1 MSAMLFCYFKI
12 INNFTIC
19 NLPKIIYKMNK
30 DILKKTADTIRS
42 LSIDAIQK
50 ANSGHPGLPLGMADI
65 GTVLFSEFLKFNPE
79 NDKWFNRD
87 RFVLSGGHG
96 SMLLYSLLHLY
107 GYELSL
113 DDIKE
118 FRQWESKTPGH
129 PEYQDTAGVET
140 TTGPLGQGIAN
151 AVGMAL
157 SETILA
163 SKYNSENRIIDHYT
177 YVMAGDGDLQEG
189 VSHEV
194 CSFAGHNKLGKLI
207 MFYDSNNITIDGKT
221 DLTFSEDIE
230 KRFSSYNWHVSEIDG
245 HNINEIRQAVIK
257 AQEESNKPS
266 LIICKT
272 VIGFGSP
279 NKAGSS
285 SVHGSPLGK
294 EEIILTKENLCV
306 SLDKFYV
313 PAEVYEFTKNIADK
327 GIEAEEK
334 WKANFNLYK
343 HSNEDAANEL
353 LKVMNNEIP
362 DIELA
367 EFEANAKIATR
378 SSSGKILDQAA
389 VQIPILIGGSADLT
403 PSNNTRA
410 KSQTTYSPNNRSG
423 DYIHYGVREFGMAAI
438 MNGMALHGGIIPYGG
453 TFFVFSDYMR
463 PAIRL
468 AALMGLQVIY
478 VFTHDSIGL
487 GEDGPTHQPVEHLA
501 SLRAIPNLVNLR
513 PMDANETV
521 VAWKIALERKNGP
534 TSIVLTRQALNNV
547 ERNGRDFA
555 HAENAKKGAYV
566 ISEDVDFDIIIMAS
580 GSEVEIALEA
590 KNILNQKG
598 IEVRV
603 ISMLSAELFD
613 EQSDEYKK
621 MILPEYQQNR
631 IAVEAG
637 VSLSWYKYIGTEGK
651 VIGLDRFGA
660 SAPYKTL
667 YENFGI
673 TAENIV
679 KIVVE
684 MLAEKK

>member
-1 MSAMLFCYFKI
+1 MS
-12 INNFTIC
+12 
-19 NLPKIIYKMNK
+19 K
-30 DILKKTADTIRS
+30 DILKKTADTVRS

-50 ANSGHPGLPLGMADI
+50 ANSGHPGLPLGMADV

-107 GYELSL
+107 GYDLSM
-113 DDIKE
+113 DDIKK

-157 SETILA
+157 AETILA
-163 SKYNSENRIIDHYT
+163 SKYNTDNRIIDHYT
-177 YVMAGDGDLQEG
+177 YVMAGDGDMQEG
-189 VSHEV
+189 LSHET

-207 MFYDSNNITIDGKT
+207 MFYDSNDITIDGNT
-221 DLTFSEDIE
+221 NLSFSEDIE
-230 KRFSSYNWHVSEIDG
+230 KRFNSYNWQVLKIDG
-245 HNINEIRQAVIK
+245 HNLEEIRQSVKNAK
-257 AQEESNKPS
+257 SENNKPT

-272 VIGFGSP
+272 IIGFGSP

-285 SVHGSPLGK
+285 SVHGSPLG
-294 EEIILTKENLCV
+294 EDELILTKENLGV
-306 SLDKFYV
+306 SLEKFHV
-313 PAEVYEFTKNIADK
+313 PTEVYEFTKNIAIK
-327 GIEAEEK
+327 GNEEEEK
-334 WKANFNLYK
+334 WKTNFDLYK
-343 HSNEDAANEL
+343 KSNEDAANEL
-353 LKVMNNEIP
+353 HQVMNNEIP
-362 DIELA
+362 EINID
-367 EFEANAKIATR
+367 EFDANTTIATR
-378 SSSGKILDQAA
+378 SASGKVLDQLAA
-389 VQIPILIGGSADLT
+389 QIPFLIGGSADLT

-410 KSQTTYSPNNRSG
+410 KSHTTYKPNNRSG
-423 DYIHYGVREFGMAAI
+423 DYIHYGVREFGMAGI
-438 MNGMALHGGIIPYGG
+438 MNGMALHGGILPYGG

-463 PAIRL
+463 PAVRM

-513 PMDANETV
+513 PMDANETA
-521 VAWKIALERKNGP
+521 VAWKIALKRKTGP
-534 TSIVLTRQALNNV
+534 TSLILTRQGLNVV

-555 HAENAKKGAYV
+555 HAKNAEKGAYV
-566 ISEDVDFDIIIMAS
+566 ISEDVDFDLIIIAS
-580 GSEVEIALEA
+580 GSEIEIALEA
-590 KNILNQKG
+590 KNILNHKG

-603 ISMLSAELFD
+603 ISMLSTEIFD
-613 EQSDEYKK
+613 EQSDEYK
-621 MILPEYQQNR
+621 MTILPKYQQKR

-637 VSLSWYKYIGTEGK
+637 ATLSWYKYIGSEGK
-651 VIGLDRFGA
+651 IIGLDRFGA

-667 YENFGI
+667 YEEFEI
-673 TAENIV
+673 TVEKIV
-679 KIVVE
+679 KIADE
-684 MLAEKK
+684 LLAEKN